1 MTFSPPPGP
10 CDLSRSPLAADEL
23 RARLT
28 HTRWRGDIVAPE
40 RTSSTNTDLA
50 SMARDGAPTGSVVA
64 ADRQDA
70 GKGRLGRSFALP
82 GRSGVAVSALIRPV
96 VPIGRWSW
104 LPLVA
109 GLAVDDLVRARGV
122 RGGGIKWPNDVLVDG
137 RKICGILLER
147 VETPGL
153 AAGAVIGIGLNI
165 AARRDELPT
174 TTATSLALEGA
185 RGLHRR
191 AVLVE
196 LLEGLDH
203 WLTRWEDPRPDAI
216 EAIREAFLE
225 RCVTLGQHV
234 RIERPGGDP
243 FVGTAETVDGDG
255 RLIVDGAPF
264 SSGDVVHVRP
274 AG

>member
-1 MTFSPPPGP
+1 MT
-10 CDLSRSPLAADEL
+10 R
-23 RARLT
+23 
-28 HTRWRGDIVAPE
+28 TRWRGDIVVPG

-50 SMARDGAPTGSVVA
+50 SMAREGAPTGSVVA

-82 GRSGVAVSALIRPV
+82 GRSGVAVSALIRPA
-96 VPIGRWSW
+96 VPVGRWSW
-104 LPLVA
+104 LPLIA

-122 RGGGIKWPNDVLVDG
+122 SGSGIKWPNDVLVG
-137 RKICGILLER
+137 RRKICGILLER

-153 AAGAVIGIGLNI
+153 EAGAVIGIGLNI

-174 TTATSLALEGA
+174 ATATSLALEGA
-185 RGLHRR
+185 RDLDRL

-203 WLTRWEDPRPDAI
+203 WVARWEDPRPDAI
-216 EAIREAFLE
+216 DPIREAFLR
-225 RCVTLGQHV
+225 RCVTLGQEV

-243 FVGTAETVDGDG
+243 FVGTAETIDADG
-255 RLIVDGAPF
+255 RLVVDGASF

-274 AG
+274 AP

>member
-1 MTFSPPPGP
+1 
-10 CDLSRSPLAADEL
+10 
-23 RARLT
+23 
-28 HTRWRGDIVAPE
+28 
-40 RTSSTNTDLA
+40 
-50 SMARDGAPTGSVVA
+50 MARDGAPTGSIVA

-82 GRSGVAVSALIRPV
+82 GRAGIAVSALIRPD

-104 LPLVA
+104 LPLVT
-109 GLAVDDLVRARGV
+109 GLAVDDLVAAHQV
-122 RGGGIKWPNDVLVDG
+122 SGGGIKWPNDVLIDG

-153 AAGAVIGIGLNI
+153 DAAAVIGIGLNI
-165 AARRDELPT
+165 SSRRDELPVP
-174 TTATSLALEGA
+174 TATSLALEGA
-185 RGLHRR
+185 RDLDRL

-196 LLEGLDH
+196 LLEGLDG
-203 WLTRWEDPRPDAI
+203 WLARWEDPRPDAI
-216 EAIREAFLE
+216 ERIRETFLE
-225 RCVTLGQHV
+225 RCVTLGQQV

-243 FVGTAETVDGDG
+243 FIGTAETIDDDG
-255 RLIVDGAPF
+255 RLVVDGTPF